1 MELPLVVGVDGSER
15 SLRAVDWAVDEAA
28 RFALPLRL
36 VYASLWER
44 YEGVDLGGS
53 PGRAPER
60 GTSEHIVKAAA
71 ERAHAR
77 DPSVGVAT
85 DVLPEDPERAL
96 LREAHNA
103 AALVMGHASLAGKY
117 NRVVLGIGDIEHGTT
132 PIRFAFRE
140 AQTRR
145 SVLDAVR
152 TWRCPAHEDT
162 DPPLPAGTLARHHED
177 QAARL
182 LDEAMREPERE
193 YADVEVRR
201 ILVEGP
207 AKEALL
213 HRAAHADLLV
223 IGAWRRG
230 HIGLQLGQVNH
241 ALLHTADCPV
251 AVVPQWR

>member
-1 MELPLVVGVDGSER
+1 M
-15 SLRAVDWAVDEAA
+15 
-28 RFALPLRL
+28 
-36 VYASLWER
+36 
-44 YEGVDLGGS
+44 
-53 PGRAPER
+53 
-60 GTSEHIVKAAA
+60 SEHIVKAAA

-77 DPSVGVAT
+77 DPSVGVST

-103 AALVMGHASLAGKY
+103 AVLVMGHRGRGTVTELLLGSVSLAVAAQAYCPVVVVRGSDASLAGKCG
-117 NRVVLGIGDIEHGTT
+117 RVVLGIGNIEHGTT

-140 AQTRR
+140 AQSRR

-162 DPPLPAGTLARHHED
+162 DPPLLAGTLARHHED

-213 HRAAHADLLV
+213 QRAAHADLLV

-230 HIGLQLGQVNH
+230 HIGLQFGQVNH
-241 ALLHTADCPV
+241 ALLHAADCPV